1 MTKKMYMKPAVMTV
15 DIDIME
21 QVVAISI
28 VGTDGLDQDGL
39 NFNNGTGDLDDAMVK
54 GNHNVW
60 DDEW

>member
-1 MTKKMYMKPAVMTV
+1 MYMKPAVMTV

-28 VGTDGLDQDGL
+28 VGTNDLDDDL

-54 GNHNVW
+54 RNHNVW